1 MNVMNMLQ
9 QLFSNAPTPVAVRV
23 NTNRAA
29 TAHNYHRPRVRLGT
43 DKIALTG
50 FNDSG
55 FVIALP
61 ADPFAPWL
69 HERVNKLPSKIGG
82 QHTNIADGLR
92 KSLDVLAKAPR
103 GALKRIWLLSDGHP
117 NIETDAILPMA
128 DRAREA
134 WVNVN
139 TIGFG
144 DPNGYDEGL
153 LRAIS
158 ARTHNGKFVPVQ
170 SLRELSAA
178 LITNAP
184 RQRIERRRHRAEYT
198 ILAVDCSGS
207 MTLPMEGRQRI
218 EVVREA
224 VFHLL
229 NWKQKNFA

>member
-1 MNVMNMLQ
+1 MIT
-9 QLFSNAPTPVAVRV
+9 LFKSLFGNSPSNGGRTVAP
-23 NTNRAA
+23 
-29 TAHNYHRPRVRLGT
+29 PRIHVPTRHGKFFGT
-43 DKIALTG
+43 DKIGLVG
-50 FNDSG
+50 FHDYA
-55 FVIALP
+55 FPIAMP
-61 ADPFAPWL
+61 AEPFAAWL
-69 HERVNKLPSKIGG
+69 HERVNKLPSKVGG
-82 QHTNIADGLR
+82 SHTNIADALR
-92 KSLDVLAKAPR
+92 KSLDILAKAPP

-117 NIETDAILPMA
+117 NMETEAILPLVNK
-128 DRAREA
+128 ARDA

-144 DPNGYDEGL
+144 DPNGYDENL

-158 ARTHNGKFVPVQ
+158 SQTHAGKFVPVQ

-178 LITNAP
+178 LVTNSPAGN
-184 RQRIERRRHRAEYT
+184 RVQRRRHRAEYT

-207 MTLPMEGRQRI
+207 MNSPMEGRTRI